1 MAIKVKLSSKQKSLH
16 DFLIPKSGYHYNMSG
31 FTLSFLTQTYSKR
44 SAMILIFVSASVWGV
59 LWIPLRVIE
68 SLGLTGLWS
77 NFFFLVLPVIPLTY
91 FFGKAVVKDKPN
103 WPGHCFIGLCIGFGF
118 ACYLAGLTLGSVTKT
133 TVLYYLTPAWATLFG
148 LFILKENHSLGRWA
162 SILCGLAGCIL
173 VVELDLNLVTFDYY
187 DLFGFTS
194 GFIWSLGSVIVRR
207 YENIN
212 ITAAFLP
219 IYFFGAFIT
228 LIFILLFKFEMPS
241 VNVITKT
248 SIPIFLVS
256 ILIFFPT
263 FLILLRINQ
272 YLSPGL
278 IGILMLSELIVAA
291 ISANIFLGE
300 PMSSW
305 QWLGAILIVI
315 AGLTV
320 ALLEGKDTKP

>member
-1 MAIKVKLSSKQKSLH
+1 MRIHQK
-16 DFLIPKSGYHYNMSG
+16 IC
-31 FTLSFLTQTYSKR
+31 
-44 SAMILIFVSASVWGV
+44 
-59 LWIPLRVIE
+59 
-68 SLGLTGLWS
+68 
-77 NFFFLVLPVIPLTY
+77 FLVNVDWFYLSHRKALADKFLENNFKVSVIA
-91 FFGKAVVKDKPN
+91 GKSKENKLANMTTFRVKSRIP
-103 WPGHCFIGLCIGFGF
+103 
-118 ACYLAGLTLGSVTKT
+118 
-133 TVLYYLTPAWATLFG
+133 TLFG
-148 LFILKENHSLGRWA
+148 LFILKETHSLGRWA
-162 SILCGLAGCIL
+162 SILCGLVGCIL

-207 YENIN
+207 YENIE
-212 ITAAFLP
+212 ITSTFLP
-219 IYFFGAFIT
+219 IYFFGACIT
-228 LIFILLFKFEMPS
+228 LIFIMFFKFEMPS
-241 VNVITKT
+241 VNVIAKT

-291 ISANIFLGE
+291 ISANILLGE

-320 ALLEGKDTKP
+320 ALLEGKETDTI